1 MKLRYKFAI
10 GVLILMATGLA
21 VLALVL
27 GYNAPCKPAPELTDD
42 GRLMKAIVGR
52 CYGSP
57 DVLALESVEK
67 PEPASNEV
75 LVKVRAASVNPLDW
89 HYLRGAPYIMRLSSG
104 IGSPKR
110 NRYGVDF
117 AGTVESI
124 GEDVTLFEPGDAVF
138 GSASGAFADYVTVR
152 EDRALTAKPDN
163 MSFEQVASVPIAA
176 ITALQALR
184 DKGQLKSGQKVLIN
198 GASGGVGT
206 FAVQIARALGAEVTG
221 VCSTRNVEMVRSIG
235 ADHVFD
241 YTREDYTDSGQHYD
255 LIIDNVGNHSPL
267 TNRKVL
273 TSRGTYVSVGGGK
286 GNWLGP
292 LIGPIKTML
301 LSPLVEQKFTVLLA
315 QLNKKDLVT
324 LAELMRTGKITPV
337 IDRRYSLN
345 EVPAAISYSEQGH
358 ARGKIIVNLP

>member
-1 MKLRYKFAI
+1 
-10 GVLILMATGLA
+10 
-21 VLALVL
+21 
-27 GYNAPCKPAPELTDD
+27 
-42 GRLMKAIVGR
+42 MKAIVGR

-206 FAVQIARALGAEVTG
+206 FAVQIA
-221 VCSTRNVEMVRSIG
+221 
-235 ADHVFD
+235 
-241 YTREDYTDSGQHYD
+241 
-255 LIIDNVGNHSPL
+255 
-267 TNRKVL
+267 
-273 TSRGTYVSVGGGK
+273 
-286 GNWLGP
+286 
-292 LIGPIKTML
+292 
-301 LSPLVEQKFTVLLA
+301 
-315 QLNKKDLVT
+315 
-324 LAELMRTGKITPV
+324 
-337 IDRRYSLN
+337 
-345 EVPAAISYSEQGH
+345 
-358 ARGKIIVNLP
+358 